1 MKKAILAALQLAA
14 IAFGALLAAGCATQ
28 DAALSTA
35 DRERMDREHRTGSNF
50 PRSRETGVSTHSRE
64 AVIREQQVGA
74 PGPTPRPF
82 GN

>member
-1 MKKAILAALQLAA
+1 MRGLVV
-14 IAFGALLAAGCATQ
+14 IACGALLVAGCVTQ
-28 DAALSTA
+28 EPPLNAAE
-35 DRERMDREHRTGSNF
+35 RERMDRELRTGSNF
-50 PRSRETGVSTHSRE
+50 PKSRETGVSTHSRE

>member
-1 MKKAILAALQLAA
+1 MKKLILAALAA
-14 IAFGALLAAGCATQ
+14 AAAGCATP
-28 DAALSTA
+28 DPAVNTV

-74 PGPTPRPF
+74 PGATPRPF